1 MYPKICKSRFDHQS
15 QVVVANAEQEA
26 ALPEE
31 FQEQRTGGQSDAT
44 DVMLSPEYGAILAER
59 EKLEK
64 DRAEF
69 AEHMAAQEKAL
80 AEQRAEL
87 TAGYK
92 ASMEQLE
99 ADRAAWEAS
108 KGATASAGDD
118 IAPKRGPGRPPKDA

>member
-1 MYPKICKSRFDHQS
+1 MYPKICKSRFDHRS

-44 DVMLSPEYGAILAER
+44 DMMLSPEYGTILAER

-64 DRAEF
+64 DRSVF
-69 AEHMAAQEKAL
+69 AQYMAASEQDL
-80 AEQRAEL
+80 ADQRAEL

-99 ADRAAWEAS
+99 ADRAAWEDN
-108 KGATASAGDD
+108 KSAAAPTGDD
-118 IAPKRGPGRPPKDA
+118 AAPKRGPGRPPKEV

>member
-1 MYPKICKSRFDHQS
+1 MYPKICKSRFDHRS

-44 DVMLSPEYGAILAER
+44 DMMLSPEYGTILAER

-80 AEQRAEL
+80 AELRR
-87 TAGYK
+87 
-92 ASMEQLE
+92 

-108 KGATASAGDD
+108 KGDPDPEAQPAGE
-118 IAPKRGPGRPPKDA
+118 APKRGPGRPPKEV